1 MLALARK
8 MRKKR
13 ARTDVLDCAY
23 HRFSSH
29 DDNLPRWF
37 YEDEKR
43 HRLCAPCLRARTPS
57 VRVVICIGTCS
68 ASQKAKQKLHRL

>member
-8 MRKKR
+8 MRKMR
-13 ARTDVLDCAY
+13 ARTDVLDNAY

-29 DDNLPRWF
+29 DDSLPRWF

-43 HRLCAPCLRARTPS
+43 HRLCALAYESEFPA
-57 VRVVICIGTCS
+57 
-68 ASQKAKQKLHRL
+68 

>member
-1 MLALARK
+1 

-13 ARTDVLDCAY
+13 ARTDVLDNAY

-43 HRLCAPCLRARTPS
+43 HRLCAPGLLARVPS
-57 VRVVICIGTCS
+57 LSVVAAFPIKQVPARLQVLLVPDS
-68 ASQKAKQKLHRL
+68 ALSAP